1 MNLTN
6 APSKIVLPFANGGG
20 KNTIP
25 VASQIG
31 VTDGAASW
39 TDGFPPLTRTPK
51 AAGGVPPAGL
61 DMNGVLN
68 ATSAICRWTVTGAGY
83 TYDSTFAADAN
94 IGGYPKAARVAR
106 TDGAGYW
113 INTTDGNTTDP
124 EAGGAGWY
132 PDFTAGAT
140 SITMGSSNVTLT
152 PLQYGKQVIIITGT
166 LSANVNLIFPAL
178 VAQWTVINNTSG
190 NYTITCK
197 TASGSG
203 FATFG
208 MQRIACDGTNIVGSP
223 SYGYGQTYNNV
234 TGARS
239 IGTTYYNT
247 TSKPRTVLFAAASG
261 GSAGWIGI
269 TVNGTNYQNVMYS
282 APGGSVS
289 SGSFMIPPRSSYAF
303 VITSGSHTMT
313 SWVEVD

>member
-68 ATSAICRWTVTGAGY
+68 STSAICRWTVTGAGY

-166 LSANVNLIFPAL
+166 LTANVNLIFPAL
-178 VAQWTVINNTSG
+178 VAKWTVINNTNG

-197 TASGSG
+197 TASGTGAIVYAVQQVVSDGVNIQAVGIGNMTASKAVNGWQKLPSG
-203 FATFG
+203 IIIQWGYFSGTG
-208 MQRIACDGTNIVGSP
+208 GTNTFSLPIAFPNARFISIATDVG
-223 SYGYGQTYNNV
+223 
-234 TGARS
+234 TGRFS
-239 IGTTYYNT
+239 FGCEFISNSQFNIY
-247 TSKPRTVLFAAASG
+247 
-261 GSAGWIGI
+261 
-269 TVNGTNYQNVMYS
+269 
-282 APGGSVS
+282 APGPFG
-289 SGSFMIPPRSSYAF
+289 ANALF
-303 VITSGSHTMT
+303 VGA
-313 SWVEVD
+313 

>member
-132 PDFTAGAT
+132 PDFTVGAAAV
-140 SITMGSSNVTLT
+140 TMTSSNVTLT

-166 LSANVNLIFPAL
+166 LTANVNLIFPAL
-178 VAQWTVINNTSG
+178 VAKWTVINNTSG

-203 FATFG
+203 VVVVGVQAIVG
-208 MQRIACDGTNIVGSP
+208 DGANIVGQTFASSQSTNGWQKLP
-223 SYGYGQTYNNV
+223 SGLIVQWGYQSSTNATFSFPISFPSACLNIMASNANSQGSGSDNAY
-234 TGARS
+234 A
-239 IGTTYYNT
+239 YP
-247 TSKPRTVLFAAASG
+247 TSSSQFFIATKGSG
-261 GSAGWIGI
+261 GNISGYACYWLAIG
-269 TVNGTNYQNVMYS
+269 N
-282 APGGSVS
+282 
-289 SGSFMIPPRSSYAF
+289 
-303 VITSGSHTMT
+303 
-313 SWVEVD
+313 

>member
-6 APSKIVLPFANGGG
+6 APSKIVLPFANGGA

-39 TDGFPPLTRTPK
+39 TDGFPPLTRVKK
-51 AAGGVPPAGL
+51 ALGGKPPAAL

-140 SITMGSSNVTLT
+140 SITMTSSNVTLT

-178 VAQWTVINNTSG
+178 VAKWTVINNTTG

-203 FATFG
+203 VVVAG
-208 MQRIACDGTNIVGSP
+208 VQAIVGDGTNIVGQTFASSKSQNGWQKLP
-223 SYGYGQTYNNV
+223 SGLIVQWGYQSLTNATFSFPISFPSACLNIMASNANSQGSNSDTAY
-234 TGARS
+234 A
-239 IGTTYYNT
+239 YP
-247 TSKPRTVLFAAASG
+247 TSSSQFFIATKG
-261 GSAGWIGI
+261 
-269 TVNGTNYQNVMYS
+269 
-282 APGGSVS
+282 S
-289 SGSFMIPPRSSYAF
+289 SGNIGGFACYWLAI
-303 VITSGSHTMT
+303 GN
-313 SWVEVD
+313 

>member
-51 AAGGVPPAGL
+51 VAGGVPPAGL

-94 IGGYPKAARVAR
+94 IGGYPKSARVAR
-106 TDGAGYW
+106 TDGEGYW

-132 PDFTAGAT
+132 PDFTVGAT
-140 SITMGSSNVTLT
+140 SITMSSSNVTLT

-197 TASGSG
+197 TASGTG
-203 FATFG
+203 VVVAG
-208 MQRIACDGTNIVGSP
+208 VRGIVGDGTNITCPPAVGDNQSWVDMT
-223 SYGYGQTYNNV
+223 SSR
-234 TGARS
+234 AF
-239 IGTTYYNT
+239 GTTYYNT
-247 TSKPRTVLFAAASG
+247 TKKPILVNVTGTANGAAPKL
-261 GSAGWIGI
+261 
-269 TVNGTNYQNVMYS
+269 TVNGVVIWGSTAISSGFYGAVS
-282 APGGSVS
+282 AIIPPGGSYVAGFS
-289 SGSFMIPPRSSYAF
+289 ASMSLVAWS
-303 VITSGSHTMT
+303 
-313 SWVEVD
+313 ELK